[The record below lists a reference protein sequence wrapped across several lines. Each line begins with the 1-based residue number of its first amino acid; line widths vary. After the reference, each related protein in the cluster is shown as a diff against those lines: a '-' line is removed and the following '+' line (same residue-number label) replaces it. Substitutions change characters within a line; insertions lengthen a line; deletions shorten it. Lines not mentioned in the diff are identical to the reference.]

1 MLPRP
6 PPTAAAAMHPASYF
20 HFALANRRF
29 LGFGFFIALSS
40 SFGQTYFIGVFGPAL
55 QDEFALS
62 HTAWS
67 TIYMVG
73 TLASA
78 AVLPW
83 TGKLID
89 RFDLRAYTAAV
100 CVLFAT
106 ACAVTA
112 AATGPVLLA
121 VAIFALRQSGQGLFS
136 HVALTSMARYFDAG
150 RGRGIAIASLGF
162 AAGEAVLPFAA
173 VLLIAAVGWRE
184 TYVLIGVLVALA
196 VAPVSLWLLRGHGE
210 RHRAHER
217 RLGDA
222 ARGDRPVQRSWTR
235 AEMLRDAR
243 FWLLAPAVLSPSLIV
258 TALFFHHLNL
268 ADAKGW
274 SHAWITGNYVLYALA
289 TVCTALVVG
298 PLVDRLG
305 ALKVLPALLA
315 PIALALGVVAAGDAA
330 WVVLPYLALLG
341 VSSGVTQTLLT
352 AMWAEL
358 YGVMHLGAIK
368 SLVTA
373 MRVFSSALGPVSAGA
388 LMDAGVSLEAVCVGY
403 VGLAAAATGL
413 MLVALARPAP
423 AAA

>member
-1 MLPRP
+1 MP
-6 PPTAAAAMHPASYF
+6 PASYLR
-20 HFALANRRF
+20 FAVANRRF

-55 QDEFALS
+55 QGEFSLT
-62 HTAWS
+62 HTAWG
-67 TIYMVG
+67 TIYMAG

-83 TGKLID
+83 TGKLLD
-89 RFDLRAYTAAV
+89 RFDLRHYTAAV
-100 CVLFAT
+100 CVLFAA

-112 AATGPVLLA
+112 AAAGPFALVL
-121 VAIFALRQSGQGLFS
+121 AIFLLRQSGQGLFS
-136 HVALTSMARYFDAG
+136 HVALTSMARYFDRE

-184 TYVLIGVLVALA
+184 TYVLIGVLVALG
-196 VAPVSLWLLRGHGE
+196 VGPVSLWLLRGHGE

-217 RLGDA
+217 RLSDA
-222 ARGDRPVQRSWTR
+222 ARGGAHAQRSWTR
-235 AEMLRDAR
+235 GEMLRDTR
-243 FWLLAPAVLSPSLIV
+243 FWLLTPAVLSPSLIV

-274 SHAWITGNYVLYALA
+274 SHAWITGNYVLYAIA

-315 PIALALGVVAAGDAA
+315 PIALALAVVALGDAA
-330 WVVLPYLALLG
+330 WIVVPYLALLG
-341 VSSGVTQTLLT
+341 LSSGVTQTLLT

-368 SLVTA
+368 SLVAA

-388 LMDAGVSLEAVCVGY
+388 LMDAGVSLDAVCVGY
-403 VGLAAAATGL
+403 IGLAAAATAL
-413 MLVALARPAP
+413 MLVALARPAS
-423 AAA
+423 ASA